1 MEEYYFI
8 KHEQINKGERA
19 MIIMDIK
26 VDNFYA
32 FKNFHMNMSYP
43 KKIVD
48 STIEEEFLEERPN
61 FRYKKVN
68 IIMGGNATGKTSLG
82 RLLML
87 FTNYLNDGGFRRFT
101 DRISDE
107 KKEAKI
113 SIDFVTDTNILYRF
127 EMKVLPKEKDDYSED
142 EVDIKIYYTPILIKD
157 NYEMCANK
165 LNEKN
170 CSCTTYDKINTNGWS
185 FSYPIDVIEEKK
197 YKTIEENDKYIFI
210 LEQILKTLDPSVKE
224 VVKVNQITEGV
235 IWQQILIFFLPILFG
250 TFFQQLYNT
259 ADAMIVGHFLG
270 KQALAA
276 VGGTTG
282 TLINLLVGFFVG
294 LSSGA
299 TVVISQH
306 YGANKEDKVQWAVHT
321 SIAFSIL
328 GGIVLTVVGIGC
340 SRWMLDLMSTPDD
353 VVNYALIYMRVYFLG
368 TIGNL
373 IYNMGSGILRAVGDS
388 KRPLLYL
395 IICCMTNIALDF
407 LFVVGLQMGVMGAA
421 LATILSQIISA
432 VLVMGSLMRTRD
444 IYRLHLR
451 KISID
456 WIMLKRIVR
465 IGFPAGVQSILYSVS
480 NVIIQS
486 AVNSLGTNNVAA
498 WAAYGKVDGL
508 FWMMIN
514 ALGIAAT
521 TFVGQNYG
529 AKKMDRVHRG
539 VRTSMIMA
547 FLMTGLMVVFMW
559 FIGDTLISLFTTDTA
574 VREICHGLIHF
585 LVPTF
590 FTYISI
596 EILSGALRGVGD
608 AWIPMFITGIGIC
621 GVRIVW
627 MTAVLPHFHSLKGA
641 AFCYPLSW
649 VITTIAYF
657 IYYLFFSQLSKRKE
671 LRSI

>member
-1 MEEYYFI
+1 
-8 KHEQINKGERA
+8 
-19 MIIMDIK
+19 MIE
-26 VDNFYA
+26 
-32 FKNFHMNMSYP
+32 SS
-43 KKIVD
+43 KID
-48 STIEEEFLEERPN
+48 WE
-61 FRYKKVN
+61 
-68 IIMGGNATGKTSLG
+68 
-82 RLLML
+82 
-87 FTNYLNDGGFRRFT
+87 GFRMT
-101 DRISDE
+101 
-107 KKEAKI
+107 
-113 SIDFVTDTNILYRF
+113 
-127 EMKVLPKEKDDYSED
+127 
-142 EVDIKIYYTPILIKD
+142 
-157 NYEMCANK
+157 
-165 LNEKN
+165 EKN
-170 CSCTTYDKINTNGWS
+170 TSI
-185 FSYPIDVIEEKK
+185 
-197 YKTIEENDKYIFI
+197 
-210 LEQILKTLDPSVKE
+210 
-224 VVKVNQITEGV
+224 QITEGV
-235 IWQQILIFFLPILFG
+235 IWKQLLFFFFPILLG
-250 TFFQQLYNT
+250 TFFQQMYNT
-259 ADAMIVGHFLG
+259 VDTIIVGRFVG
-270 KQALAA
+270 TQALAA
-276 VGGTTG
+276 VGSTSSLVN
-282 TLINLLVGFFVG
+282 LINGFFIG
-294 LSSGA
+294 LSTGSS
-299 TVVISQH
+299 VVISQH
-306 YGANKEDKVQWAVHT
+306 FGANDREGVRRSMGTGVVL
-321 SIAFSIL
+321 S
-328 GGIVLTVVGIGC
+328 IVLGILAVSVGIGG
-340 SRWMLDLMSTPDD
+340 SPDLLRLIKTPESCLNDAIT
-353 VVNYALIYMRVYFLG
+353 YATIYFCGAAATV
-368 TIGNL
+368 

-395 IICCMTNIALDF
+395 IICCMTNIVLDF

-547 FLMTGLMVVFMW
+547 FLMTGLMVMFMW
-559 FIGDTLISLFTTDTA
+559 FIGDILISLFTTDTA

-585 LVPTF
+585 LVPAF